1 MKFSDIFNEELNE
14 KVQGLD
20 EFYKKVNQLHNEF
33 DKLSTIFE
41 KEIDNVSD
49 NSKKK
54 KVQSAEKKIQSQWLE
69 FVKTINAL

>member
-1 MKFSDIFNEELNE
+1 MNFSKFLDEELNE

-20 EFYKKVNQLHNEF
+20 DFYKKVNQIHNEF

-54 KVQSAEKKIQSQWLE
+54 KVQTLEKKIQSQWLE
-69 FVKTINAL
+69 FVKNINAL

>member
-1 MKFSDIFNEELNE
+1 MNFSKFLDEKLNE

-20 EFYKKVNQLHNEF
+20 DFYKKVNQIHNEF

-54 KVQSAEKKIQSQWLE
+54 KVQTLEKKIQSQWLE
-69 FVKTINAL
+69 FVKNINAL

>member
-33 DKLSTIFE
+33 EKLSTVFE

-54 KVQSAEKKIQSQWLE
+54 KFNQQRKNSISVVRIC
-69 FVKTINAL
+69 

>member
-1 MKFSDIFNEELNE
+1 MNFSKFLNEELNE

-20 EFYKKVNQLHNEF
+20 DFYKKVNQIHNEF

-54 KVQSAEKKIQSQWLE
+54 KVQTLEKKIQSQWLE
-69 FVKTINAL
+69 FVKNINAL

>member
-1 MKFSDIFNEELNE
+1 MKFSNFLTEELNE

-20 EFYKKVNQLHNEF
+20 EFYKKINQIHNEF
-33 DKLSTIFE
+33 EKLSTIFE

-54 KVQSAEKKIQSQWLE
+54 KVQTLEKKIQSQWLE
-69 FVKTINAL
+69 FVKNINAL

>member
-1 MKFSDIFNEELNE
+1 MNFSKFLDEELNE

-20 EFYKKVNQLHNEF
+20 DFYKKVNQIHNEF

-49 NSKKK
+49 NLKKK
-54 KVQSAEKKIQSQWLE
+54 KVQTLEKKIQSQWLE
-69 FVKTINAL
+69 FVKNINAL

>member
-20 EFYKKVNQLHNEF
+20 KFYKKVNQLHNEF
-33 DKLSTIFE
+33 EKLSTVFE

>member
-1 MKFSDIFNEELNE
+1 MKFSNFLNEELNE

-20 EFYKKVNQLHNEF
+20 EFYKKVNKIHNEF

-54 KVQSAEKKIQSQWLE
+54 NVQSAEKKIQSQWLE